1 MNERIVRGYMDED
14 VCVLVGGCVFFRF
27 FSLAHTIERDG
38 GDHSS
43 ITSREVCVWVLKEWW

>member
-1 MNERIVRGYMDED
+1 MDED